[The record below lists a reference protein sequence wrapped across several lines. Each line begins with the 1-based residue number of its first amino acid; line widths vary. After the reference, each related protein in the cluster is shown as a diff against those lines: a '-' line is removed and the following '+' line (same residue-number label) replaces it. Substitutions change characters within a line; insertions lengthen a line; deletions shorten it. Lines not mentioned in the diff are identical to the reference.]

1 MREESDD
8 NDEGNNE
15 EETPRLMIAVGVP
28 AFNRRA
34 NKTSKNEGLLGV
46 AATDVPVEDI
56 KRLSLPYKVYSSTR
70 LVHMHPKYIFSLS
83 SLA

>member
-28 AFNRRA
+28 AFNRRTDK
-34 NKTSKNEGLLGV
+34 NSKNEGLLGV

-56 KRLSLPYKVYSSTR
+56 KRLSLPYKVYSSSR
-70 LVHMHPKYIFSLS
+70 HNVL
-83 SLA
+83 